1 MAAMNSIPETAA
13 MADVAMET
21 ALALPRFE
29 DGFINMQEL
38 IRSLAESL
46 VNEIMSAEADQLCE
60 ATGNSRN
67 GYRDRK
73 LTTCVGTLS
82 LRIPKLRVGS
92 FFPDDVLERYQRVDR
107 AVVAAVAE
115 MYATG
120 TSTRKVQRV
129 AAAMGIERLSKDQV
143 SAICEHLD
151 SEVEELVTR
160 PLGAL
165 RMPYLWI
172 DATYVKCRRD
182 RRVASTAVVTAIGCD
197 SDGWRRVLGV
207 AVVDTES
214 YDSWLA
220 FLRRIRARGVTGV
233 ELVTSD
239 AHEGLRRA
247 IEEVFQGSAWQRCV
261 VHLMRDCARA
271 ASGSRSLQR
280 RVSRIVAPVF
290 RLKEAGAVRA
300 AYHIAVD
307 MLESC
312 CPDAARILEE
322 AEPDALAYLD
332 FPESH
337 WKRLRTNNV
346 QERANREIKRR
357 SRVVQVFPSVASL
370 ERLAGAVMCD
380 MDEAWGDARYFSEKV
395 MSELYDERRE
405 PSAEVPPT
413 PERMEGWR
421 IVAQRAID
429 ASLELADELE
439 AA

>member
-1 MAAMNSIPETAA
+1 MTAMKSI
-13 MADVAMET
+13 ADVAAPEE
-21 ALALPRFE
+21 ALAIPRFE
-29 DGFINMQEL
+29 DGFVNMQEL
-38 IRSLAESL
+38 LRQLAESV

-60 ATGNSRN
+60 ATHNSRN
-67 GYRDRK
+67 GYRERR
-73 LTTCVGTLS
+73 LVTCVGTLT
-82 LRIPKLRVGS
+82 LRIPKLRAGS
-92 FFPDDVLERYQRVDR
+92 FFPDDVIERYQRVDR
-107 AVVAAVAE
+107 AIVAAVSE

-160 PLGAL
+160 PLGEL
-165 RMPYLWI
+165 RTPYLWI

-197 SDGWRRVLGV
+197 EDGWRRVLGV
-207 AVVDTES
+207 GVVDTES
-214 YDSWLA
+214 YDSWSG
-220 FLRRIRARGVTGV
+220 FLGKVRSRGVTGV
-233 ELVTSD
+233 QLVTSD

-247 IEEVFQGSAWQRCV
+247 VEEQFQGAAWQRCV

-271 ASGSRSLQR
+271 ASGSRQLSR
-280 RVSRIVAPVF
+280 RVTRIVAPVF
-290 RLKEAGAVRA
+290 RLKDEGAVRA
-300 AYHIAVD
+300 AYHLAVE

-312 CPDAARILEE
+312 CPKAAGILEE

-332 FPESH
+332 FPASH

-357 SRVVQVFPSVASL
+357 SRVVQVFPSAASL

-380 MDEAWGDARYFSEKV
+380 MDEEWQDARYFSKQK
-395 MSELYDERRE
+395 MDELYDESRAAR
-405 PSAEVPPT
+405 AEEPPT
-413 PERMEGWR
+413 PERLSEWR
-421 IVAQRAID
+421 LVAKRAID